1 MIRIMIGLLIAF
13 GAVGGIEHSQTD
25 LDLFYAALTASFG
38 LMLMASGLAF
48 VKE

>member
-25 LDLFYAALTASFG
+25 LDLFYASLISAFG
-38 LMLMASGLAF
+38 LMVMASGIKI